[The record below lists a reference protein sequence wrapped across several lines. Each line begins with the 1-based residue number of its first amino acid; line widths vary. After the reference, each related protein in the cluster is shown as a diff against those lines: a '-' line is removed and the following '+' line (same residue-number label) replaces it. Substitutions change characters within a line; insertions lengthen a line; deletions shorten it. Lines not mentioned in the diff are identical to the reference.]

1 MDLHGSL
8 KAHSSIQSLPL
19 PTSRVT
25 LWSQSPVRL
34 GLVDSS
40 SVNGGLGQIK
50 DKECANH
57 ILAVP
62 CLHYIYANLKRI
74 LESHKKNQLEH
85 KQELKEVIKKSMLI
99 IFKV

>member
-1 MDLHGSL
+1 VILL
-8 KAHSSIQSLPL
+8 
-19 PTSRVT
+19 
-25 LWSQSPVRL
+25 SQSPVRL
-34 GLVDSS
+34 GFAGSS

-57 ILAVP
+57 ILAES

-85 KQELKEVIKKSMLI
+85 KKELKELVKKI
-99 IFKV
+99 VC